1 MPLTTQFS
9 LDYPGVQVLEQTF
22 GAVASPLGLIN
33 RTVAI
38 VYGDATATT
47 QLVDVRNLDEAIDA
61 LAGTN
66 ESYEIDEYIEA
77 AIRAYFRNSP
87 RILTLLVASDLA
99 NAEAQLEQ
107 MVEDGSYRLAILTA
121 PQAEV
126 TTLDRGALYDAITAT
141 AEQNYQHAY
150 ITLTGEN
157 ATAILADK
165 NALATTSATGHVS
178 AFAVKDDSLV
188 DNTDELIDAAVLAA
202 AITMRR
208 VFNDGYRQPGAG
220 LSVPIRGVSDGV
232 SFTKS
237 ERADLQAGQVNPI
250 TRVNAGWYVYGYQT
264 LSTLPAYRQGTVRN
278 IFNVIGDV
286 IERTSQQF
294 VFQSIDGQ
302 GVLFSDV
309 RRVFNGV
316 LFGIYSTGA
325 LFGGTPDDAYLVI
338 CDERNNTAETL
349 EAGELRAD
357 IYAKPSPFAEF
368 VLVSVQRVS
377 LAVDIPSEVA

>member
-22 GAVASPLGLIN
+22 GAVASPLGVIN

-38 VYGDATATT
+38 VYGDATATNR
-47 QLVDVRNLDEAIDA
+47 LVDVRNLEEATAA

-66 ESYEIDEYIEA
+66 SSYVMDSYIEA

-87 RILTLLVASDLA
+87 RVLTLLVAADLED
-99 NAEAQLEQ
+99 AEAQLEQ

-126 TTLDRGALYDAITAT
+126 TLADRNDLYDAITDI

-150 ITLTGEN
+150 ITLKGED

-165 NALATTSATGHVS
+165 TSLAVTSATGHVS
-178 AFAVKDDSLV
+178 AFAVKNESLV
-188 DNTDELIDAAVLAA
+188 NSSGQEIDPALLAA

-220 LSVPIRGVSDGV
+220 LSVPIRGVANGE

-237 ERADLQAGQVNPI
+237 ERSDLQSGQVNPI
-250 TRVNAGWYVYGYQT
+250 SRINAGWYVYGYQT

-294 VFQSIDGQ
+294 VFQSIDGE

-338 CDERNNTAETL
+338 CDERNNTPETL

-377 LAVDIPSEVA
+377 LSVDIPSEVA